1 MKLKTIKNKNIKWWV
16 GIGSCLLLFIVIT
29 VFSYAKMSFVFKG
42 VEIEA
47 QIEQKEGS
55 TLATVKGVASKATY
69 ITLNGREIFIDK
81 EGNFSETISILPG
94 FSVITIDAKDKFGKT
109 AEKKFEIVRQ
119 KNAEAI
125 AFENNEIIN

>member
-1 MKLKTIKNKNIKWWV
+1 MKNINNKNIKWWV
-16 GIGSCLLLFIVIT
+16 GIMSCVLLFVIIGI
-29 VFSYAKMSFVFKG
+29 FSYEKMCFVFKG

-47 QIEQKEGS
+47 TIEQKDNS
-55 TLATVKGVASKATY
+55 SLALIKGTAPKATF
-69 ITLNGREIFIDK
+69 ISLNGREIFIDK

>member
-1 MKLKTIKNKNIKWWV
+1 MKNINNNKNMKWWV
-16 GIGSCLLLFIVIT
+16 GIISCVLLFVIIGI
-29 VFSYAKMSFVFKG
+29 FSYEKMCFVFKG

-47 QIEQKEGS
+47 TMEQKDS
-55 TLATVKGVASKATY
+55 SSLAFIKGTAPKATF
-69 ITLNGREIFIDK
+69 ISLNGREIFIDK